1 LIRGAYLNSAIT
13 FAAQA
18 RGYAKAAKDLEDR
31 GDRER
36 ARELYLKAA
45 KLYNDA
51 SMMGG
56 DDIDR
61 NTQRDLAEH
70 LFTKA
75 QSFKNSTAIV
85 SGGKLNGKRDNECS
99 DESSLSKEDVFLKEI
114 PNIGF
119 LDIGGL
125 EDVKEEIRKAII
137 YPFTHKELYKMYG
150 QKAGEGIL
158 LYGPPGCGKTMMA
171 KAAAKECGADFI
183 SVKTSSIVSKWVGAS
198 EKNIKQVFDIARD
211 GERSIIFFDEIDS
224 IAVRRSESEDYA
236 KRVVN
241 ELLAQMDGV
250 DTAADN
256 LLILA
261 ATNEP
266 WAIDPALRRPGRF
279 SKLVFVPEPDF
290 EARAAILKIHLKK
303 RPIDSDV
310 DIKDL
315 AKLTNSYSGADLA
328 AICTEAADIPLG
340 EALRGGE
347 ARKIK
352 LRDFET
358 VLQKRK
364 PSILSWYIE
373 AKSAIQKSGE
383 EEVFAEILN
392 K

>member
-1 LIRGAYLNSAIT
+1 LNSAIT
-13 FAAQA
+13 LAAQA
-18 RGYAKAAKDLEDR
+18 RGYAKAARELEDR
-31 GDRER
+31 KESER

-51 SMMGG
+51 SMLSK
-56 DDIDR
+56 DDMDK

-70 LFTKA
+70 LFARA
-75 QSFKNSTAIV
+75 QALKGSNAVS
-85 SGGKLNGKRDNECS
+85 SGGTLEGNRSSGNN
-99 DESSLSKEDVFLKEI
+99 DESSISKDDVFLKEI

-119 LDIGGL
+119 PDIGGL

-137 YPFTHKELYKMYG
+137 YPFTHKELYQMYG

-171 KAAAKECGADFI
+171 KAAAKECGAEFI
-183 SVKTSSIVSKWVGAS
+183 SVKTSTIVSKWVGAS
-198 EKNIKQVFDIARD
+198 EKNIKQIFDIARQ
-211 GERSIIFFDEIDS
+211 GKRSIIFFDEIDS
-224 IAVRRSESEDYA
+224 IATRRSESEDYA

-250 DTAADN
+250 DTASDD
-256 LLILA
+256 LLVLA

-290 EARAAILKIHLKK
+290 EARKAILHIHLKK
-303 RPIDSDV
+303 RPIDNDL
-310 DIKDL
+310 DISYL
-315 AKLTNSYSGADLA
+315 AEITDSYSGADLA
-328 AICTEAADIPLG
+328 AICKEAADIPLG
-340 EALRGGE
+340 EALRGGDP
-347 ARKIK
+347 RKIR
-352 LRDFET
+352 LQDFEI

-364 PSILSWYIE
+364 PSIVSWYIE
-373 AKSAIQKSGE
+373 AKTAVQKTGE
-383 EEVFAEILN
+383 EEVFSELVQ

>member
-1 LIRGAYLNSAIT
+1 MNSAIT

-18 RGYAKAAKDLEDR
+18 RGYAKAAKDLEDK
-31 GDRER
+31 GDKER

-45 KLYNDA
+45 KFYNDA
-51 SMMGG
+51 SMIAS

-70 LFTKA
+70 LFSKA
-75 QSFKNSTAIV
+75 QSLKGSEAMP
-85 SGGKLNGKRDNECS
+85 SGGRPNGKRDSGSN
-99 DESSLSKEDVFLKEI
+99 DESSLSKDDLFLKET
-114 PNIGF
+114 PDTGF
-119 LDIGGL
+119 SDIGGL

-137 YPFTHKELYKMYG
+137 YPFTHQELYEMYG

-198 EKNIKQVFDIARD
+198 EKNIKQVFDIAR
-211 GERSIIFFDEIDS
+211 GEERSIIFFDEIDS
-224 IAVRRSESEDYA
+224 IAGRRSESEDYA

-250 DTAADN
+250 DTATDN

-279 SKLVFVPEPDF
+279 SKLVFVPEPDL
-290 EARAAILKIHLKK
+290 EAREAILKIHLKK
-303 RPIDSDV
+303 RPLDEDV
-310 DIKDL
+310 DIKQL
-315 AKLTNSYSGADLA
+315 AELTNSYSGADLA
-328 AICTEAADIPLG
+328 AICQEAADIPLG

-347 ARKIK
+347 PRKIG
-352 LRDFET
+352 LRDFRT
-358 VLQKRK
+358 VLEKRK
-364 PSILSWYIE
+364 PSIISWYIE
-373 AKSAIQKSGE
+373 ARSAIRKSGE
-383 EEVFAEILN
+383 EQVFSELLN

>member
-1 LIRGAYLNSAIT
+1 MNSAIT

-31 GDRER
+31 GESER

-51 SMMGG
+51 SLIPG
-56 DDIDR
+56 DGIDK

-75 QSFKNSTAIV
+75 QSLKSSTVLSA
-85 SGGKLNGKRDNECS
+85 GGNLERKRDNAS
-99 DESSLSKEDVFLKEI
+99 NDESSISKDEVFLKET

-119 LDIGGL
+119 ADIGGL
-125 EDVKEEIRKAII
+125 EQVKEEIRKAII
-137 YPFTHKELYKMYG
+137 YPFTHKELYHMYG
-150 QKAGEGIL
+150 QRAGEGIL

-198 EKNIKQVFDIARD
+198 EKNVKQVFDIARQGD
-211 GERSIIFFDEIDS
+211 RSIIFFDEIDS

-250 DTAADN
+250 DTTSDN
-256 LLILA
+256 LLVLA

-279 SKLVFVPEPDF
+279 SKMVFVAEPDLD
-290 EARAAILKIHLKK
+290 ARVAILGIHLKK
-303 RPIDSDV
+303 RPVDPDV
-310 DIKDL
+310 DIKHL
-315 AKLTNSYSGADLA
+315 ASITNSYSGADLA
-328 AICTEAADIPLG
+328 AICKEAADIPLG
-340 EALRGGE
+340 EALRGAE
-347 ARKIK
+347 PRKIR
-352 LRDFET
+352 LQDFEM

-364 PSILSWYIE
+364 PSIISWYIE
-373 AKSAIQKSGE
+373 ARSAIQKTGE
-383 EEVFAEILN
+383 EEVFAEML
-392 K
+392 KK